1 MDIVKKATRE
11 GYGDALVKWADEFPD
26 MVVLDAD
33 LAGSTKTGQFKK
45 VHPER
50 FVDCG
55 VAEADMTGIAAGLA
69 TTGKI
74 PVISSFAVFAT
85 GRNYDQIRNSVA
97 YPRLN
102 VKIGGTHAGVTVG
115 EDGASHQ
122 ALEDIALMRALP
134 GMTVISPADYAES
147 IEVVKAALQH
157 DGPVYMRFG
166 RAAVPVVTDKL
177 PGYKFELGK
186 GSVIK
191 EGKDVTIF
199 ATGILVAAAMDAAEM
214 LKDAGID
221 AEIINIATIKPIDR
235 ELVVRSARKT
245 GMVVTAEEHS
255 IIGGLGSAVCEVLS
269 EEAPTKV
276 YRIGVRDEF
285 GVSGS
290 AGDLIKKYGFDGQG
304 VCDSVRKFLGK

>member
-45 VHPER
+45 AHPER

-147 IEVVKAALQH
+147 IVAVKAALEH
-157 DGPVYMRFG
+157 NGPVYMRFG

-186 GSVIK
+186 GSIIK
-191 EGKDVTIF
+191 EGKDVSIF
-199 ATGILVAAAMDAAEM
+199 ATGILVAAAIDAAEM

-221 AEIINIATIKPIDR
+221 AEIINIATIKPLDR
-235 ELVVRSARKT
+235 ELVVNSARKT

-255 IIGGLGSAVCEVLS
+255 IIGGLGSAVCEALS
-269 EEAPTKV
+269 EDAPTKV

-285 GVSGS
+285 GESGS

-304 VCDSVRKFLGK
+304 VYETVRKFLGK

>member
-45 VHPER
+45 EHPER

-85 GRNYDQIRNSVA
+85 GRNYDQIRNSIA

-147 IEVVKAALQH
+147 IVAVKAALEH

-186 GSVIK
+186 GSIIR
-191 EGKDVTIF
+191 EGKDVSIF

-221 AEIINIATIKPIDR
+221 AEIINIATIKPLDR
-235 ELVVRSARKT
+235 ELVVKSARKT

-255 IIGGLGSAVCEVLS
+255 IIGGLGSAVCEALS

-285 GVSGS
+285 GESGS
-290 AGDLIKKYGFDGQG
+290 AGDLIKKYGFDGTG
-304 VCDSVRKFLGK
+304 VCDAVRKFLGK